1 MKTRPEIVALLLFVV
16 LTAYAAAQHVFVI
29 PVIQYMLVS
38 AGAVVSIPGRIAITI
53 SQYGLGAFLLFIC
66 FTLLALSRIKP
77 AKDAVQQARV
87 LNLATL
93 AVVLFV
99 VMEGSLY
106 VDLAKSASK
115 VMQSGRQTS
124 SLLK

>member
-1 MKTRPEIVALLLFVV
+1 MKKRPEIVALLLFVV

-29 PVIQYMLVS
+29 PVIQYMLVT
-38 AGAVVSIPGRIAITI
+38 AGAIVSLPGRIAITM

-66 FTLLALSRIKP
+66 FTLLALSRVKP
-77 AKDAVQQARV
+77 AKDAAQQVRV

-93 AVVLFV
+93 VVVLFV

-106 VDLAKSASK
+106 VDLARSASK
-115 VMQSGRQTS
+115 VMKSGRQTAS
-124 SLLK
+124 TLK